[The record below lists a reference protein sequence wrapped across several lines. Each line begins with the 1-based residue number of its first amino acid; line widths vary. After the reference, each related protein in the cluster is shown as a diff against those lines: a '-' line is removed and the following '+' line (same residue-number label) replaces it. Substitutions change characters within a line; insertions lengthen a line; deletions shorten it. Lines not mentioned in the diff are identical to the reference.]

1 MRPCQSIDWIES
13 SRTPILRPVGAAACS
28 VAARRPRTSSA
39 MKNQLKTILLFGALS
54 VLLVGI
60 GGMVGGAALPIF
72 AVLALAMNLG
82 AWLFSDRLVLAMS
95 RARVLGPDEFPALHA
110 MVGDLAARA
119 GIPTPKLAIV
129 ADPTPNAF
137 ATGRSP
143 QRAVVAVTE
152 GLLRLVDPRELRG
165 VLAHELA
172 HVRNRDTLVASI
184 AAAAATMI
192 TYVGNTLQF
201 AAMFGSPSNEQ
212 EGESSGGG
220 GLLAAF
226 LAPIG
231 ATLLQMGISRSREY
245 LADEWAAR
253 LTGDPEGL
261 ASALGKLQR
270 LGESMVAHGAPAPTP
285 ATASLAI
292 VNPLSGRSMFR
303 WFATHPPIE
312 DRIARLL
319 AMSGSGLRYTA

>member
-1 MRPCQSIDWIES
+1 
-13 SRTPILRPVGAAACS
+13 
-28 VAARRPRTSSA
+28 
-39 MKNQLKTILLFGALS
+39 MKNQLKTIFLFGVLS
-54 VLLVGI
+54 ALLVSI
-60 GGMVGGAALPIF
+60 GGLVGGRALPVF
-72 AVLALAMNLG
+72 LVLAIAMNLG
-82 AWLFSDRLVLAMS
+82 AWLFSDRLVLRMS
-95 RARVLGPDEFPALHA
+95 GARLIGPDEFPALHS
-110 MVGDLAARA
+110 MVADLAQRA
-119 GIPTPKLAIV
+119 GIPAPRLAIV

-143 QRAVVAVTE
+143 SRAVVAVTE

-184 AAAAATMI
+184 AAAAATVVS
-192 TYVGNTLQF
+192 YVGNTLQF
-201 AAMFGSPSNEQ
+201 AAMFGGSSQNE
-212 EGESSGGG
+212 EESGGG
-220 GLLAAF
+220 GGGLAAAI

-231 ATLLQMGISRSREY
+231 ATMLQMGISRSREY

-253 LTGDPEGL
+253 LTGEPEAL

-270 LGESMVAHGAPAPTP
+270 LGESMVAHGAPAPAP

-292 VNPLSGRSMFR
+292 VNPLAGRSLFR

-319 AMSGSGLRYTA
+319 EMAQSGLLRAV

>member
-1 MRPCQSIDWIES
+1 
-13 SRTPILRPVGAAACS
+13 
-28 VAARRPRTSSA
+28 
-39 MKNQLKTILLFGALS
+39 MKNQLKTIFLFGVLS
-54 VLLVGI
+54 ALLVSI
-60 GGMVGGAALPIF
+60 GGLVGGRALPVF
-72 AVLALAMNLG
+72 LVLAIAMNLG
-82 AWLFSDRLVLAMS
+82 AWLFSDKLVLRMS
-95 RARVLGPDEFPALHA
+95 GARLLGPDEFPALHS
-110 MVGDLAARA
+110 MVADLAQRA
-119 GIPTPKLAIV
+119 GIPAPRLAIV

-143 QRAVVAVTE
+143 SRAVVAVTE

-184 AAAAATMI
+184 AAAAATVVS
-192 TYVGNTLQF
+192 YVGNTLQF
-201 AAMFGSPSNEQ
+201 AAMFGGSAQNEE
-212 EGESSGGG
+212 EGSAGG
-220 GLLAAF
+220 GLAAAI

-231 ATLLQMGISRSREY
+231 ATMLQMGISRSREY

-253 LTGDPEGL
+253 LTGEPEAL

-270 LGESMVAHGAPAPTP
+270 IGETMVAHGGPAPAP

-292 VNPLSGRSMFR
+292 VNPLSGRSVFR

-319 AMSGSGLRYTA
+319 DMAQSGLLRAV

>member
-1 MRPCQSIDWIES
+1 
-13 SRTPILRPVGAAACS
+13 
-28 VAARRPRTSSA
+28 
-39 MKNQLKTILLFGALS
+39 MKNQLKTIFLFGVLS
-54 VLLVGI
+54 ALLVSI
-60 GGMVGGAALPIF
+60 GGLVGGRALPVF
-72 AVLALAMNLG
+72 LVLAIAMNLG
-82 AWLFSDRLVLAMS
+82 AWLFSDKLVLRMS
-95 RARVLGPDEFPALHA
+95 GARLLGPDEFPALHS
-110 MVGDLAARA
+110 MVADLAQRA
-119 GIPTPKLAIV
+119 GIPAPRLAIV

-143 QRAVVAVTE
+143 SRAVVAVTE

-184 AAAAATMI
+184 AAAAATVVS
-192 TYVGNTLQF
+192 YVGNTLQF
-201 AAMFGSPSNEQ
+201 AAMFGGGSQNEE
-212 EGESSGGG
+212 EGSTGG
-220 GLLAAF
+220 GLAAAI

-231 ATLLQMGISRSREY
+231 ATMLQMGISRSREY

-253 LTGDPEGL
+253 LTGEPEAL

-270 LGESMVAHGAPAPTP
+270 IGETMVAHGGPSPAP

-292 VNPLSGRSMFR
+292 VNPLAGRSVFR

-319 AMSGSGLRYTA
+319 DMAQPGFLRTV